1 MAGLPKTEV
10 GEACCSKAVG
20 WQHASSVRIRGER
33 VKQTVL
39 ASEKGISL
47 VELLVSLAIIA
58 ITFAAFLAA
67 LSTASFSV
75 AVVRERV
82 TAENLARAQ
91 LECIQKHP
99 YITGALPISYTDVCT
114 VTTPDFPSYL
124 AEISGISYWYTATSS
139 FSSDPAHD
147 SGMQWITVTVYH
159 NGPVFSIETYKVDY
173 D

>member
-1 MAGLPKTEV
+1 MKL
-10 GEACCSKAVG
+10 
-20 WQHASSVRIRGER
+20 SVVADERG
-33 VKQTVL
+33 T
-39 ASEKGISL
+39 SL
-47 VELLVSLAIIA
+47 VEVLVSVAIIA
-58 ITFAAFLAA
+58 IVLSAFLAA
-67 LSTASFSV
+67 LSTGALSV
-75 AVVRERV
+75 SVVHERV

-147 SGMQWITVTVYH
+147 SGMQWITVTISHHGEQVLTI
-159 NGPVFSIETYKVDY
+159 GDYKVSRE
-173 D
+173 

>member
-1 MAGLPKTEV
+1 MMAGLPKTEV

-20 WQHASSVRIRGER
+20 WQHASSVRIRDER

-82 TAENLARAQ
+82 TAENIARAQ
-91 LECIQKHP
+91 LEHVKETDFIVSTDRYTP
-99 YITGALPISYTDVCT
+99 TAISRVGYGVTISATTIYTGLQ
-114 VTTPDFPSYL
+114 L
-124 AEISGISYWYTATSS
+124 
-139 FSSDPAHD
+139 
-147 SGMQWITVTVYH
+147 ITVTVYH
-159 NGPVFSIETYKVDY
+159 NGPVFTIETYKVDH